1 MREQVDP
8 LKARL
13 TTSAP
18 AKVYFYLK
26 YMWNTPVHNNHPKK
40 MSIRTNIFT
49 FGVVRSD
56 N

>member
-13 TTSAP
+13 TTSAL

-26 YMWNTPVHNNHPKK
+26 YIWSTHL
-40 MSIRTNIFT
+40 STTIIRRNVNLFT
-49 FGVVRSD
+49 FVVKAD

>member
-13 TTSAP
+13 TTSAM

-26 YMWNTPVHNNHPKK
+26 YIWNTPDHNNQQKK

-49 FGVVRSD
+49 FGVLRSD